1 MKLLPPIY
9 CLLFTLCPVFT
20 SGNPSDPINNFE
32 IEKQRRSELALL
44 NDVPKIPNIDE
55 QIAKF
60 IELKNNYEI
69 EKERRRD
76 NIPKIDELMAM
87 LRIEREIVQ
96 NLQVAYDVPNIEQR
110 MSEAKEK
117 TKELRIRLQN
127 LRVAINANPA
137 LSGSNKSTPI
147 EFKSE
152 LFKSGKLIYADAVS
166 YTHLTLP
173 TNREV

>member
-44 NDVPKIPNIDE
+44 NDSIKIPNIDEQMAKLKELINNYEIKKQRRPDIFPNIDE

-76 NIPKIDELMAM
+76 NIPKRDEQMAK
-87 LRIEREIVQ
+87 LRIE
-96 NLQVAYDVPNIEQR
+96 NHTPKSAG
-110 MSEAKEK
+110 SEKC
-117 TKELRIRLQN
+117 
-127 LRVAINANPA
+127 
-137 LSGSNKSTPI
+137 KSSTFQI
-147 EFKSE
+147 Q
-152 LFKSGKLIYADAVS
+152 
-166 YTHLTLP
+166 
-173 TNREV
+173 